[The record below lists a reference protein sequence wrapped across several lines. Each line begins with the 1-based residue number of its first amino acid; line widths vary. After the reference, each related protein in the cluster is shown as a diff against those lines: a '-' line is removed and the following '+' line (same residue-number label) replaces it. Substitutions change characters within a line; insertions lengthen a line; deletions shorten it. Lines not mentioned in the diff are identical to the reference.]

1 MYGFTLYKDLASSS
15 RLEPNVP
22 PMEDTSNHQSKNNDD
37 DLGFDPF
44 HETQKALAEM
54 LEKESISS
62 LPNGSVYSNTN
73 GCSNLGYS
81 GPVQSLYS
89 NPPVP
94 PSMARHSPSFSP
106 LGLGLGL
113 GVGVAPQPQPSR
125 TRIPPPGFNPSQVYK
140 NSQIF
145 ISILEFSLK
154 NLYLFNRFYFCFQHL
169 AGSMNQGGVNHF
181 GLSLPNIN
189 SNRPANRLDM
199 GTSKMLPF
207 MNNQSTSNGGVSGP
221 STGYGPRMYHESA
234 SLGLG
239 MSGIGGMS
247 GMASNMSY
255 MGGQNGSLSH
265 MSGNKPQGSICK
277 CSACDVF

>member
-140 NSQIF
+140 NTQH
-145 ISILEFSLK
+145 
-154 NLYLFNRFYFCFQHL
+154 FYFNSSIFPKESVFIQSFLLLFSASCR
-169 AGSMNQGGVNHF
+169 VNEPRWSQ
-181 GLSLPNIN
+181 SLWSEP
-189 SNRPANRLDM
+189 SQYQF
-199 GTSKMLPF
+199 K
-207 MNNQSTSNGGVSGP
+207 STSESLRHGYQQNVAVHEQSEHIKRGCEWSFDWIWTSDVSRVGFL
-221 STGYGPRMYHESA
+221 GFRNVRDWRHEWH
-234 SLGLG
+234 
-239 MSGIGGMS
+239 GIQHELHGRS
-247 GMASNMSY
+247 KRFPKSY
-255 MGGQNGSLSH
+255 VGQ
-265 MSGNKPQGSICK
+265 Q
-277 CSACDVF
+277 AAR